1 MSKGA
6 KGRADVT
13 RETPARAAP
22 RVMPSTWRAILF
34 CALLLL
40 IGYTALTAFKIMHA
54 ATGPTAAPVLKA
66 EADVIAAHA
75 DTAIALARAGVNSGA
90 DRLSSAPERPL
101 DAVEAALAV
110 GQPFVVGAA
119 VVSGENLMAVKGSDA
134 PGTWRKAAAAARG
147 PGVWMGAVGG
157 RSFLVGTPVGPKKN
171 RLILDLDLTPAL
183 EHAPAEHDVAL
194 VTADG
199 TILAHKGP
207 TALNSEPLR
216 AAFGAGANTVRGL
229 TGGDVGTGR
238 TPQGQALRL
247 VAASTSD
254 DEVMAIA
261 AEPALAA
268 GAAGPVSRKFADE
281 MFSLLAPL
289 FAGLLLTL
297 VLVRQTRKTREASAA
312 QTDSERTF
320 RLAVEA
326 ARCGVWEWRLGD
338 DEMHMSDVTGAMLG
352 WGGGGVARGSDVIAR
367 IATEHQERVR
377 QALRGAAQFGGF
389 DVSFRV
395 QKAGDQT
402 SWIDAR
408 GQGFEPGP
416 DGFGVIIGVALD
428 VTDERNAE
436 LRAQQAERRL
446 SDAIDSVSEAFVLWS
461 RHGRLLMCN
470 ANFREFFSLEAK
482 MVKPG
487 APKHAVERVAELAI
501 KRRGTSTE
509 GGDRGIIEVEL
520 NDGRWLQISERRT
533 AEGGWVMTAA
543 DISALKNQEAALRQ
557 NEEALQSAVQRLEDS
572 GAALSKLAEMHQA
585 ASAAAEGA
593 SQAKSEFLANMS
605 HELRTPLNAINGFS
619 EMMSREMFGPLGDR
633 RYREYAGDILSS
645 GQHLLALINDILDM
659 SKIEAGKMNMHPEP
673 LDLLEIVEETARL
686 LRTRAE
692 SAGLAMTIEVP
703 EDLPEVEADFR
714 ALKQI
719 LLNLLSNAVKFTPR
733 GGKVRLF
740 ARSEG
745 AGGRIVVGI
754 TDTGIGIAE
763 ADMER
768 LARPFEQIES
778 QHSKTQQ
785 GTGLGLALTKSLV
798 ELHGGTL
805 AIDSKAGAGTTV
817 SFTLSAVADGA
828 GVRRSHAAA

>member
-1 MSKGA
+1 M
-6 KGRADVT
+6 
-13 RETPARAAP
+13 
-22 RVMPSTWRAILF
+22 
-34 CALLLL
+34 
-40 IGYTALTAFKIMHA
+40 
-54 ATGPTAAPVLKA
+54 
-66 EADVIAAHA
+66 
-75 DTAIALARAGVNSGA
+75 
-90 DRLSSAPERPL
+90 
-101 DAVEAALAV
+101 
-110 GQPFVVGAA
+110 
-119 VVSGENLMAVKGSDA
+119 
-134 PGTWRKAAAAARG
+134 
-147 PGVWMGAVGG
+147 
-157 RSFLVGTPVGPKKN
+157 
-171 RLILDLDLTPAL
+171 
-183 EHAPAEHDVAL
+183 
-194 VTADG
+194 
-199 TILAHKGP
+199 
-207 TALNSEPLR
+207 
-216 AAFGAGANTVRGL
+216 
-229 TGGDVGTGR
+229 
-238 TPQGQALRL
+238 
-247 VAASTSD
+247 
-254 DEVMAIA
+254 
-261 AEPALAA
+261 
-268 GAAGPVSRKFADE
+268 
-281 MFSLLAPL
+281 
-289 FAGLLLTL
+289 
-297 VLVRQTRKTREASAA
+297 RQTRKASEAGVA
-312 QTDSERTF
+312 QADSERTF

-326 ARCGVWEWRLGD
+326 ARCGVWEWRLDD

-352 WGGGGVARGSDVIAR
+352 WGGGGVARGAEVIGR

-395 QKAGDQT
+395 QKPGDQT

-416 DGFGVIIGVALD
+416 NGFGVIIGVALD

-501 KRRGTSTE
+501 KRRGAPTE
-509 GGDRGIIEVEL
+509 GADRGIVEVEL

-543 DISALKNQEAALRQ
+543 NISALKNQETALRQ
-557 NEEALQSAVQRLEDS
+557 NEEALQSAVQRLEES
-572 GAALSKLAEMHQA
+572 GAALAELAEKHQA

-619 EMMSREMFGPLGDR
+619 EMMSREMFGPLGDK
-633 RYREYAGDILSS
+633 RYKEYAGDILSS

-673 LDLLEIVEETARL
+673 LDLIEIVEETVRL
-686 LRTRAE
+686 LRSRAE
-692 SAGLAMTIEVP
+692 GAGLAMTTDVP

-714 ALKQI
+714 ALKQV

-733 GGKVRLF
+733 GGKVRVF
-740 ARSEG
+740 ARVGDED
-745 AGGRIVVGI
+745 GRITVGI
-754 TDTGIGIAE
+754 SDTGIGIAE
-763 ADMER
+763 ADMDR

-798 ELHGGTL
+798 ELHGGSL
-805 AIDSKAGAGTTV
+805 AIVSQAGAGTTV
-817 SFTLSAVADGA
+817 SFTLPAVVTGA
-828 GVRRSHAAA
+828 GLRRSHTAA

>member
-13 RETPARAAP
+13 RDKPVRADARA
-22 RVMPSTWRAILF
+22 MPSAWRTTLF
-34 CALLLL
+34 TALLLL
-40 IGYTALTAFKIMHA
+40 IGYTALTAFKMMHTAPAPASA
-54 ATGPTAAPVLKA
+54 AVLKS
-66 EADVIAAHA
+66 EADVVA
-75 DTAIALARAGVNSGA
+75 ARANTVLA
-90 DRLSSAPERPL
+90 LSRASQRAATEHLSAAPERPL
-101 DAVEAALAV
+101 DAVEAALAI
-110 GQPFVVGAA
+110 GQASIIGGA
-119 VVSGENLMAVKGSDA
+119 VLSGTDLVAVKGPETPA
-134 PGTWRKAAAAARG
+134 LWRKAAGLAHGERA
-147 PGVWMGAVGG
+147 WMGVVGG
-157 RSFLVGTPVGPKKN
+157 RLLLVGPPTGAKKQQI
-171 RLILDLDLTPAL
+171 ILDLALAPAL
-183 EHAPAEHDVAL
+183 EQAPAEHDAAL
-194 VTADG
+194 VTSDG
-199 TILAHKGP
+199 MILGRRGGD
-207 TALNSEPLR
+207 TSGGENLR
-216 AAFGAGANTVRGL
+216 DAFGTAANTVRGL
-229 TGGDVGTGR
+229 TGGDVGPGR
-238 TPQGQALRL
+238 TSDGHGLRL
-247 VAASTSD
+247 AAAATSD
-254 DEVMAIA
+254 DNIMALV
-261 AEPALAA
+261 AEPALAP
-268 GAAGPVSRKFADE
+268 GAAGPVSRKLADQV
-281 MFSLLAPL
+281 FTLLAPL
-289 FAGLLLTL
+289 AAGLLLTL
-297 VLVRQTRKTREASAA
+297 ILLRQARKASEISAA
-312 QTDSERTF
+312 QADSERTF

-326 ARCGVWEWRLGD
+326 ARCGVWEWRLD
-338 DEMHMSDVTGAMLG
+338 EDEMHMSDVTGAMLG
-352 WGGGGVARGSDVIAR
+352 WGGGGVARGSDVIGR
-367 IATEHQERVR
+367 IAAEHQERVR

-395 QKAGDQT
+395 QKGGDQT

-408 GQGFEPGP
+408 GQGFEPGA

-470 ANFREFFSLEAK
+470 TNFREFFSLEAK

-487 APKHAVERVAELAI
+487 SPKHAVERVAELAI
-501 KRRGTSTE
+501 KRRGTPIE
-509 GGDRGIIEVEL
+509 GTDRGIIEVEL

-572 GAALSKLAEMHQA
+572 GAALSVLADKHRA

-619 EMMSREMFGPLGDR
+619 EMMAREMFGPLGDR
-633 RYREYAGDILSS
+633 RYKEYAGDILSS

-659 SKIEAGKMNMHPEP
+659 SKIEAGKMAMHPEP
-673 LDLLEIVEETARL
+673 LDLLDIVEETVRL
-686 LRTRAE
+686 LRTRAD
-692 SAGLAMTIEVP
+692 SAGLALTIEVP
-703 EDLPEVEADFR
+703 HDLPEVDADFR

-733 GGKVRLF
+733 GGKVRVF
-740 ARSEG
+740 ARKDDDG
-745 AGGRIVVGI
+745 AHVVVGI
-754 TDTGIGIAE
+754 ADTGIGIAE

-768 LARPFEQIES
+768 LAKPFEQIES

-798 ELHGGTL
+798 ELHGGVL
-805 AIDSKAGAGTTV
+805 AIDSKSGAGTTV
-817 SFTLSAVADGA
+817 SFMLACVAQGA